1 MAFNVINMK
10 HREAPD
16 VWLHIKDSNEE
27 LMYAD
32 EKKKKP
38 VRIKFKSIHG
48 DVFRKAF
55 MKMNVRLSRLKEGK
69 QKEYEEL
76 ANGESEL
83 TLEQVETEVMNAFMQ
98 AEDLAIDFIVEVAI
112 DWEGFVDENGEHLDF
127 NVEYLRFVISQ
138 VENYHVLHQIREAF
152 NDAEDFTIA

>member
-16 VWLHIKDSNEE
+16 LWLHIKNENGE

-32 EKKKKP
+32 DKKKKP

-55 MKMNVRLSRLKEGK
+55 LKMQVRLSRLKEGK

-76 ANGESEL
+76 AKENAEVDL
-83 TLEQVETEVMNAFMQ
+83 DKVEQDIMTAFMQ
-98 AEDLAIDFIVEVAI
+98 AEELAIDLITETAI
-112 DWEGFVDENGEHLDF
+112 DWEGFVDQDGKELEFEPDLLGYVVSQIENHHLK
-127 NVEYLRFVISQ
+127 N
-138 VENYHVLHQIREAF
+138 QIRDAF
-152 NDAEDFTIA
+152 QDAEAFTIA

>member
-1 MAFNVINMK
+1 MAFNVVNMK

-16 VWLHIKDSNEE
+16 LWLHIKDADGND
-27 LMYAD
+27 MYAD
-32 EKKKKP
+32 DKNKKP

-76 ANGESEL
+76 AKGESEL

-98 AEDLAIDFIVEVAI
+98 AEDLAIDFIVEMAI
-112 DWEGFVDENGEHLDF
+112 DWEGFFNENNEPLEF

-138 VENYHVLHQIREAF
+138 VENYHVLHQVREAF
-152 NDAEDFTIA
+152 KDKEAFTIA

>member
-16 VWLHIKDSNEE
+16 LWLHIKDENDE

-32 EKKKKP
+32 DKKKKP

-48 DVFRKAF
+48 DVFRKAYL
-55 MKMNVRLSRLKEGK
+55 KMQVRLSRLKTGK

-76 ANGESEL
+76 AEQKAEL
-83 TLEQVETEVMNAFMQ
+83 DVEKVEQDIMAMFMQ
-98 AEDLAIDFIVEVAI
+98 SEDLAIDFITEMAI
-112 DWEGFVDENGEHLDF
+112 DWEGFVDENGKELEF
-127 NVEYLRFVISQ
+127 SPEILSYAVSQ
-138 VENYHVLHQIREAF
+138 VENYHLKTQIRDAF
-152 NDAEDFTIA
+152 NDAEAFTIA

>member
-16 VWLHIKDSNEE
+16 VWLHIKDENNEP
-27 LMYAD
+27 MYAD
-32 EKKKKP
+32 DKKKKP

-55 MKMNVRLSRLKEGK
+55 LKMQVRLSRLKEGK

-76 ANGESEL
+76 AKEKAEIEPEKF
-83 TLEQVETEVMNAFMQ
+83 EQDIMTAFMQ
-98 AEDLAIDFIVEVAI
+98 AEDLAVDFITEMAI
-112 DWEGFVDENGEHLDF
+112 DWEGFVDENGKELTFEPDILHF
-127 NVEYLRFVISQ
+127 AVSQ
-138 VENYHVLHQIREAF
+138 IENYHLKTQIRDAF
-152 NDAEDFTIA
+152 NDAEAFTIA

>member
-16 VWLHIKDSNEE
+16 VWLHIKDENNEP
-27 LMYAD
+27 MYAD
-32 EKKKKP
+32 DKKKKP

-55 MKMNVRLSRLKEGK
+55 LKMQVRLSRLKEGK

-76 ANGESEL
+76 AKEQDEL
-83 TLEQVETEVMNAFMQ
+83 EPEKLEQDIMNVFMQ
-98 AEDLAIDFIVEVAI
+98 SEDLAIDFITEMAI
-112 DWEGFVDENGEHLDF
+112 DWEGFFDENGKPLEFEPDLLKIAVGD
-127 NVEYLRFVISQ
+127 IK
-138 VENYHVLHQIREAF
+138 NYHLKNQIRDAF
-152 NDAEDFTIA
+152 KDAEAFTIA

>member
-16 VWLHIKDSNEE
+16 VWLHIKDENNE

-32 EKKKKP
+32 DKKKKP

-55 MKMNVRLSRLKEGK
+55 LKMQVRLSRLKEGK

-76 ANGESEL
+76 AK
-83 TLEQVETEVMNAFMQ
+83 EQVELEPEKLEQDIMNVFMQ
-98 AEDLAIDFIVEVAI
+98 SEDLAIDFITEMAI
-112 DWEGFVDENGEHLDF
+112 GWEGFFDENGKPLEFEPDLLKIAVGD
-127 NVEYLRFVISQ
+127 IK
-138 VENYHVLHQIREAF
+138 NYHLKNQIREAF
-152 NDAEDFTIA
+152 KDAEAFTIA

>member
-16 VWLHIKDSNEE
+16 LWLHIKDENGE

-32 EKKKKP
+32 DKKKKP

-55 MKMNVRLSRLKEGK
+55 LKMQVRLSRLKEGK

-76 ANGESEL
+76 AKENAEVDL
-83 TLEQVETEVMNAFMQ
+83 DKVEQDIMTAFMQ
-98 AEDLAIDFIVEVAI
+98 AEDLAIDFITEMAI
-112 DWEGFVDENGEHLDF
+112 DWEGFVDQDGNELAFEPDVLHYA
-127 NVEYLRFVISQ
+127 VSQ
-138 VENYHVLHQIREAF
+138 IENYHLKNQIRDAF
-152 NDAEDFTIA
+152 KDAEAFTIA

>member
-16 VWLHIKDSNEE
+16 VWLHIKDENGE

-32 EKKKKP
+32 DKKKKP

-55 MKMNVRLSRLKEGK
+55 LKMQVRLSRLKEGK

-76 ANGESEL
+76 AKENAEVDL
-83 TLEQVETEVMNAFMQ
+83 DKVEQDIMTAFMQ
-98 AEDLAIDFIVEVAI
+98 AEDLAIDLITETAI
-112 DWEGFVDENGEHLDF
+112 DWEGFVDQDGNELEFEPGLLGY
-127 NVEYLRFVISQ
+127 VVSQ
-138 VENYHVLHQIREAF
+138 IENYHLKNQIRDAF
-152 NDAEDFTIA
+152 QDAEAFTIA

>member
-16 VWLHIKDSNEE
+16 LWLHIKDENDE

-32 EKKKKP
+32 DKKKKP

-48 DVFRKAF
+48 DVFRKAYL
-55 MKMNVRLSRLKEGK
+55 KMQVRLSRLKTGK

-76 ANGESEL
+76 AEQKAEL
-83 TLEQVETEVMNAFMQ
+83 DVEKVEQDIMAMFMQ
-98 AEDLAIDFIVEVAI
+98 SEDLAIDFITEMAI
-112 DWEGFVDENGEHLDF
+112 DWEGFVDENGNELEF
-127 NVEYLRFVISQ
+127 SPEILSYAVSQ
-138 VENYHVLHQIREAF
+138 VENYHLKTQIRDAF
-152 NDAEDFTIA
+152 NDAEAFTIA